1 MQPRE
6 PFHSR
11 IDELIREYDVLALKE
26 ELDADIRR
34 EAQFRRLG
42 WLCRQPKLTAKELE
56 EMRAT
61 RRELV
66 VKGGRK

>member
-1 MQPRE
+1 MQ
-6 PFHSR
+6 FHDK
-11 IDELIREYDVLALKE
+11 IDAIIRQYDIQALKE

-42 WLCRQPKLTAKELE
+42 WLCRQPKLTAKELD

-61 RRELV
+61 RRELLL
-66 VKGGRK
+66 KGGRK